1 MYLDQSV
8 FRNALRNSLGLA
20 LLYSYLVPREEKKV
34 YLFSLV
40 LLGTVKSHGLFQ
52 LCKIVD
58 QNLQKSLVGPCRPW
72 GPHRGM
78 TVGNRFIYQA
88 VKTVCRTPVRSVFT
102 IYQRSMKTVTAI
114 AGVYVFLSSAKYYL

>member
-20 LLYSYLVPREEKKV
+20 VLYSYLVPREEKKV

-72 GPHRGM
+72 GPNG
-78 TVGNRFIYQA
+78 G
-88 VKTVCRTPVRSVFT
+88 
-102 IYQRSMKTVTAI
+102 
-114 AGVYVFLSSAKYYL
+114 